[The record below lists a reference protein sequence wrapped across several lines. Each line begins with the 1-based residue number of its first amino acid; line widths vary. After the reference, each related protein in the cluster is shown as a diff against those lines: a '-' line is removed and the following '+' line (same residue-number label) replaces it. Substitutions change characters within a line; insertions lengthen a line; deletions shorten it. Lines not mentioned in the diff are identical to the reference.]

1 MKKRFGLLLVIIMLF
16 ACHLNV
22 NAEESIYYTNPNG
35 VELTREEYLFLQS
48 FFFER
53 YPEIMTEDDYNE
65 FVTLDLM
72 NGEFQTVSSE
82 IPGTFGNVNLPQGS
96 YYSTANKSIT
106 ISSVC
111 SSNCYVSITADWKN
125 SPSVRSYDVIGAYL
139 SGVSLVAHNHTYVST
154 SSGYSTYNNLKTA
167 SNGIGNSVLLLSG
180 SGVEINQMI
189 TVTKGGT
196 VFGSYQHATQNV
208 TLATSKNY
216 SFSLG
221 GYGSVFSF
229 YGSASGVYDAM
240 AGVNL
245 SV

>member
-1 MKKRFGLLLVIIMLF
+1 MKKRFGLFLVIIMLF
-16 ACHLNV
+16 ACYYNV

-35 VELTREEYLFLQS
+35 VELTRDEYVFLQS

-53 YPEIMTEDDYNE
+53 YPEIMTMDDYNE
-65 FVTLDLM
+65 FVDLDIM
-72 NGEFQTVSSE
+72 NGEIQTASSL

-96 YYSTANKSIT
+96 YYSTANKSIEIT
-106 ISSVC
+106 SSC
-111 SSNCYVSITADWKN
+111 TTNCYISITANWIN
-125 SPSVRSYDVIGAYL
+125 NPAIRSYDVIGAYL
-139 SGVSLVAHNHTYVST
+139 SGVSLLAHNHTYVST
-154 SSGYSTYNNLKTA
+154 SSGYSSYSNLKTA
-167 SNGIGNSVLLLSG
+167 SNGIGNSVKLLSG
-180 SGVEINQMI
+180 NNVYINQMI
-189 TVTKGGT
+189 TVSRGGT
-196 VFGSYQHATQNV
+196 VFGSYQHAMQNV

-240 AGVNL
+240 SGVNL